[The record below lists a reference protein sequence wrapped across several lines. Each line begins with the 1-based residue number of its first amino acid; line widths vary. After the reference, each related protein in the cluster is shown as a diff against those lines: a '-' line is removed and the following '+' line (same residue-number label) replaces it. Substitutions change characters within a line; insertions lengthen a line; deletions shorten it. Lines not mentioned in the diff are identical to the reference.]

1 MSDLKCA
8 RLMLRSAERDLLTLD
23 GMAASVPDESFGFHV
38 QQALEKA
45 FKAWLAL
52 LGELYPLTHD
62 LEVLLDRLA
71 AVGADIDPWRE
82 TGRYTPYA
90 VQFRCTGID
99 PDTEAIDRD
108 AAAEVV
114 RRLLSKIEQALAET
128 PDGNKNVIEPR

>member
-8 RLMLRSAERDLLTLD
+8 RLMLRSAGRDLLTLD

-62 LEVLLDRLA
+62 LATLLDCLA
-71 AVGADIDPWRE
+71 AGGVDVESWRE
-82 TGRYTPYA
+82 TERYTPYA
-90 VQFRCTGID
+90 VQFRYTGVD
-99 PDTEAIDRD
+99 PEAEAIDRE
-108 AAAEVV
+108 AAATSI
-114 RRLLSKIEQALAET
+114 RKLLSKVECELAEAES
-128 PDGNKNVIEPR
+128 GKAGG

>member
-8 RLMLRSAERDLLTLD
+8 RLMLRSAEGDLRSLLIL
-23 GMAASVPDESFGFHV
+23 AAEGPEEGFGFHV

-82 TGRYTPYA
+82 IGRYTPYA
-90 VQFRCTGID
+90 VQFRYTGVD

-108 AAAEVV
+108 AAAASV
-114 RRLLSKIEQALAET
+114 RKLLSKVERELAEAENGKT
-128 PDGNKNVIEPR
+128 GG

>member
-8 RLMLRSAERDLLTLD
+8 RLMLRSAEGDLRSLLIL
-23 GMAASVPDESFGFHV
+23 AAEGPEEGFGFHV

-52 LGELYPLTHD
+52 LGELYLTHD

-82 TGRYTPYA
+82 IGRYTPYA
-90 VQFRCTGID
+90 VQFRYTGVD

-108 AAAEVV
+108 AAAASV
-114 RRLLSKIEQALAET
+114 RKLLSKVERELAEAES
-128 PDGNKNVIEPR
+128 GKAGA

>member
-8 RLMLRSAERDLLTLD
+8 RLMLRSAEGDLRSLLIL
-23 GMAASVPDESFGFHV
+23 AAEGPEEGFGFHV
-38 QQALEKA
+38 QQAMEKA

-108 AAAEVV
+108 AAAASV
-114 RRLLSKIEQALAET
+114 RKLLSKVERELAGAES
-128 PDGNKNVIEPR
+128 GKAGG

>member
-8 RLMLRSAERDLLTLD
+8 RLMLRSAEGDLRSLLLL
-23 GMAASVPDESFGFHV
+23 AAEGPEEGFGFHV

-52 LGELYPLTHD
+52 LGELYLTHD

-82 TGRYTPYA
+82 IGRYTPYA
-90 VQFRCTGID
+90 VQFRYTGVD

-108 AAAEVV
+108 AAAASV
-114 RRLLSKIEQALAET
+114 RKLLSKVERELAEAES
-128 PDGNKNVIEPR
+128 GKAGG

>member
-8 RLMLRSAERDLLTLD
+8 RLMLRSAEGDLRSLLIL
-23 GMAASVPDESFGFHV
+23 AAEGPEEGFGFHV

-90 VQFRCTGID
+90 VQFRYTGVD

-108 AAAEVV
+108 AAAASV
-114 RRLLSKIEQALAET
+114 RKLLSKVERELAEAES
-128 PDGNKNVIEPR
+128 GKAGG

>member
-8 RLMLRSAERDLLTLD
+8 RLMLRSAEGDLRSLLIL
-23 GMAASVPDESFGFHV
+23 AAEGPEEGFGFHV

-82 TGRYTPYA
+82 IGRYTPYA
-90 VQFRCTGID
+90 VRLRCTGVD

-108 AAAEVV
+108 AAAASV
-114 RRLLSKIEQALAET
+114 RKLLSKVERELAEAES
-128 PDGNKNVIEPR
+128 GKAGG

>member
-8 RLMLRSAERDLLTLD
+8 RLMLRSAGRDLLTLD

-71 AVGADIDPWRE
+71 ASGADVEPWRE
-82 TGRYTPYA
+82 AERYTPYA
-90 VQFRCTGID
+90 VQFRYTGVD

-108 AAAEVV
+108 AAAASV
-114 RRLLSKIEQALAET
+114 RKLLAKVERELAEAES
-128 PDGNKNVIEPR
+128 GNAGG

>member
-62 LEVLLDRLA
+62 LEMLLDRLA
-71 AVGADIDPWRE
+71 AGGADVELWRGTE
-82 TGRYTPYA
+82 RYTPYA
-90 VQFRCTGID
+90 VQFRYTGVD
-99 PDTEAIDRD
+99 PDTEAVDRE
-108 AAAEVV
+108 AAAKSV
-114 RRLLSKIEQALAET
+114 RMLLAKVARALEEAEGERER
-128 PDGNKNVIEPR
+128 D